1 MYGTVAA
8 VCSRCQEFV
17 QMLYSLFMDSDGV
30 LRIGELSKR
39 SGVSPE
45 LLRAWERR
53 YGLLRPVRSAG
64 GLRLYTP
71 ADVERVRVMRQHI
84 ADGLAAAEAAALALR
99 AGVGDGAAPM
109 ALRPEAVRDDLA
121 DALDRYDEPRAQAIL
136 DRLLAVA
143 TVDTLLSEVVL
154 PYLRELGERWLRGD
168 ASVAQEHFAS
178 SVVRG
183 RLLGLARG
191 WGLGLG
197 PTAVLACLP
206 GEQHD
211 LGLIAFGLALRSRG
225 WRIVYLGT
233 DSPIETVEEVARQLD
248 PSLVVLTAVSSERV
262 LPVLPQLQALAGRHR
277 LALGG
282 AAAANGALEGSDA
295 LALSGDPIAEAA
307 RVTTLVQGGERAAVR
322 TAVLGATGFVGRA
335 LVPAL
340 AQRGEVVAV
349 SRRATAPELPGVRS
363 RRRRPHQPRIDARRA
378 RGRRRRL
385 SPRPLARR
393 AQLLRARSAGGR
405 ERRGRGRASG
415 RRPDRLSRR
424 ARR

>member
-1 MYGTVAA
+1 
-8 VCSRCQEFV
+8 
-17 QMLYSLFMDSDGV
+17 MDTDGV

-71 ADVERVRVMRQHI
+71 ADVERVHVMRQHL

-99 AGVGDGAAPM
+99 AGVGDAATPM
-109 ALRPEAVRDDLA
+109 ALLPEAVRDDLA

-136 DRLLAVA
+136 DRLLAVV

-154 PYLRELGERWLRGD
+154 PYLHELGERWQRGD

-225 WRIVYLGT
+225 WRIVYLGS
-233 DSPIETVEEVARQLD
+233 DSPIETVEEMSRQLD
-248 PSLVVLTAVSSERV
+248 PSLVVLAAASSERV
-262 LPVLPQLQALAGRHR
+262 EPVVTQLRALAGRHR

-282 AAAANGALEGSDA
+282 AAAGYDGLEASGA
-295 LALSGDPIAEAA
+295 LALSGDPIAEAT
-307 RVTTLVQGGERAAVR
+307 RVTTLVQSGGE
-322 TAVLGATGFVGRA
+322 
-335 LVPAL
+335 
-340 AQRGEVVAV
+340 
-349 SRRATAPELPGVRS
+349 
-363 RRRRPHQPRIDARRA
+363 
-378 RGRRRRL
+378 
-385 SPRPLARR
+385 PL
-393 AQLLRARSAGGR
+393 
-405 ERRGRGRASG
+405 
-415 RRPDRLSRR
+415 
-424 ARR
+424 